1 MNPDQCL
8 EMMNALRDAY
18 KQVALSPALPKKE
31 LYHLKH
37 ILTEIEL
44 AIISMK
50 KSMKTIESKLNVIKK
65 LNPLKEVH
73 ISL

>member
-18 KQVALSPALPKKE
+18 KRVALSTALPKKE

-50 KSMKTIESKLNVIKK
+50 KSMKIIESKLNTTKK
-65 LNPLKEVH
+65 IPPLKEIP